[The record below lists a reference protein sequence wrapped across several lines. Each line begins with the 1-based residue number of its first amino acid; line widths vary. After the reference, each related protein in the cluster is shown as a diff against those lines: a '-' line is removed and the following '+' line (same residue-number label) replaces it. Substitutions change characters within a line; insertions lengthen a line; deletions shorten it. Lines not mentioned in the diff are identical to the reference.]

1 MKTFASIIFATV
13 IVSLAATP
21 AFAMFEP
28 VHVPDMASTAA
39 LLGAGLVG
47 LFGLR
52 RWMNR
57 R

>member
-1 MKTFASIIFATV
+1 MKNTASIV
-13 IVSLAATP
+13 LSLVVLGLAASP

-39 LLGAGLVG
+39 LFGAGLVG
-47 LFGLR
+47 LLGLR